1 MGCVRGFMGRGS
13 PCFGWVNEGM
23 STNISGRL
31 LTEAPRVLV
40 VDGSRVVRQLITRVL
55 KTELPGVEVVG
66 CGSGEEA
73 RRVLGEGV
81 FDFITVALRLPDMDG
96 LELARFV
103 RESSPQAY
111 VPIVVVSGDVDER
124 LHRRAL
130 GEDVT
135 DYFDKALGFQA
146 LAEFIRGYV
155 SPQTSAQ
162 GTVLYVE
169 DSRVVA
175 LATRRMLER
184 IGLTVRH
191 VLSVEDAISLLETD
205 RELGWVGADLVLTDV
220 SLKGELTGGDLLRH
234 IRGEFGYGKGRLPV
248 LVMTGDENPA
258 NQTALIRAGA
268 NDLVEKPVEEKLLV
282 TKLLFQLRVAQHL
295 REHAPEPS

>member
-1 MGCVRGFMGRGS
+1 
-13 PCFGWVNEGM
+13 M
-23 STNISGRL
+23 STKISSRL

-55 KTELPGVEVVG
+55 HAELPGVEVVG
-66 CGSGEEA
+66 CGDA
-73 RRVLGEGV
+73 ADAKQVLGEGM
-81 FDFITVALRLPDMDG
+81 FDFITIALRLPDMDG

-103 RESSPQAY
+103 RESTPQAY
-111 VPIVVVSGDVDER
+111 IPIVVVSGDVDGR
-124 LHRRAL
+124 LHRRSL
-130 GEDVT
+130 GEHVT

-155 SPQTSAQ
+155 SPQATAE

-175 LATRRMLER
+175 LATRRMLEK
-184 IGLTVRH
+184 IGLKVRH
-191 VLSVEDAISLLETD
+191 VVSVEDALAMLETD
-205 RELGWVGADLVLTDV
+205 RVQGEVGADVVLTDV
-220 SLKGELTGGDLLRH
+220 SLKGELTGGDLVER
-234 IRGEFGYGKGRLPV
+234 IRGEFGYGKGKLPV

-258 NQTALIRAGA
+258 NQAALIKAGA
-268 NDLVEKPVEEKLLV
+268 NDLVEKPVEETLLI

-295 REHAPEPS
+295 RSRVGDA